1 MRVRKIRKT
10 RLQRLGRVSQGDI
23 YKEVEVIDYVLE
35 KRGII
40 QISKILFPLV
50 IVLTQDC
57 DLEQDYNIRSGKKEA
72 KDQDKLI
79 FSVLVAPLYNVEHVY
94 VGEHLNKLQITMQMI
109 GSRTQRDNLLN
120 NEIPRYHYL
129 DISSEVPVTPS
140 VIDFKHYFSVHVG
153 YLRGKTKDF
162 ICQVSPLYRED
173 ISHRFACYLARIG
186 LPKQWK
192 EK

>member
-1 MRVRKIRKT
+1 MKVRKT

-23 YKEVEVIDYVLE
+23 YGDVEVIDHVLE
-35 KRGII
+35 KKGII
-40 QISKILFPLV
+40 QISKIVFPLV
-50 IVLTQDC
+50 VVLTQDC
-57 DLEQDYNIRSGKKEA
+57 DLEQDHSIRSGKKEV

-79 FSVLVAPLYNVEHVY
+79 FSVLVAPLYNVQHVY
-94 VGEHLNKLQITMQMI
+94 VGEHLGQLKIKMQVFES
-109 GSRTQRDNLLN
+109 GTQKNNLLN

-140 VIDFKHYFSVHVG
+140 VIDFKHYFSVHVD

-173 ISHRFACYLARIG
+173 ISHRFASYLARIG
-186 LPKQWK
+186 LPKQWR
-192 EK
+192 ET

>member
-1 MRVRKIRKT
+1 MKVRKT

-23 YKEVEVIDYVLE
+23 YKDVEVIDYVLE
-35 KRGII
+35 KQGII
-40 QISKILFPLV
+40 QISKIVFPLV

-57 DLEQDYNIRSGKKEA
+57 DLEQDYIIRAGRKEA

-79 FSVLVAPLYNVEHVY
+79 FSVLVAPLYNVEHIY
-94 VGEHLNKLQITMQMI
+94 VGEHLDKLGIRMQVFE
-109 GSRTQRDNLLN
+109 SKTQKSNLLN
-120 NEIPRYHYL
+120 NEVPRYHYL
-129 DISSEVPVTPS
+129 DISSEVPITPS

-162 ICQVSPLYRED
+162 ICRASPLYRED
-173 ISHRFACYLARIG
+173 ISHRFASYLARIG